1 MTRKWNPVT
10 AVAAV
15 FVVLACFAFL
25 VSAVHG
31 QTPRD
36 PAGYPYN
43 KMCYDRTGRLT
54 HVYSDYLR
62 QWVPA
67 YGNLGVTE
75 QRNARHYTDYYG
87 TNWPPASGQL
97 PPQIWGPNPPGW
109 GWNPPGS
116 NPTPGL
122 PGLIDWGSSPTP
134 PIALPPGQVTPP
146 IYYPPGGIVS
156 PPIYTLPGF
165 PNNGLPSGG
174 GNITVPINKFPLTI
188 NLGPPWYGFGG
199 FGGGGGVAVPIYT
212 PPPAAT
218 PYPYPPASWPSPE
231 SVARA
236 LRR

>member
-87 TNWPPASGQL
+87 TNWPPASGPSDATDLL
-97 PPQIWGPNPPGW
+97 PAGRDCQ
-109 GWNPPGS
+109 S
-116 NPTPGL
+116 ADL
-122 PGLIDWGSSPTP
+122 H
-134 PIALPPGQVTPP
+134 
-146 IYYPPGGIVS
+146 
-156 PPIYTLPGF
+156 F
-165 PNNGLPSGG
+165 
-174 GNITVPINKFPLTI
+174 
-188 NLGPPWYGFGG
+188 
-199 FGGGGGVAVPIYT
+199 
-212 PPPAAT
+212 
-218 PYPYPPASWPSPE
+218 
-231 SVARA
+231 ARFSE
-236 LRR
+236 